1 MTATL
6 KRFACAFALASAA
19 LVALPAMAYAD
30 VTINETTFPDDNF
43 RDYVQNTLNGGSDVL
58 TDATLDSTASI
69 TVVGKQ
75 IASLTGIEYF
85 TNLKTLICNENKI
98 TTLDLSNNTSLENL
112 TCQDNLLT
120 SLDLTGITGLK
131 ALYCYNNQL
140 GSLDVSGNASL
151 TIFQCENNLLTS
163 LDVSGATSLGIFYC
177 DRNKLTSLDVSDS
190 TGLKFLDCT
199 SNSLYDVVLGSA
211 SPISVDGTN
220 QSLTV
225 PVAFDQAAGAYKSK
239 QPLPL
244 DGSHALSLT
253 SSDIV
258 YANGFLQSD
267 DPTASDTF
275 TTSLGGGTSLSG
287 TITLTISSVNVS
299 FVDWD
304 GTVLKSGPVE
314 EGRAAT
320 APADPARDGH
330 TFTGW
335 DSDFSRITSDLAV
348 NALYE
353 ENAEPTPEPTP
364 APASDDSTKPAPSD
378 KSTTKKLAKTGDDLP
393 WQLLLAVPLAA
404 ASIVPLAR
412 KRMK

>member
-1 MTATL
+1 MYTTL
-6 KRFACAFALASAA
+6 KRFACAFALAAAA
-19 LVALPAMAYAD
+19 LVALPSMAYAD
-30 VTINETTFPDDNF
+30 VTIDETTFPDDNF
-43 RDYVQNTLNGGSDVL
+43 RGYVQNTLNSGSDVL

-140 GSLDVSGNASL
+140 DSLDVSGNASL

-211 SPISVDGTN
+211 SPISIDGTN

-225 PVAFDQAAGAYKSK
+225 PVAFDQATGTYKSK

-244 DGSHALSLT
+244 DGSHALSFT
-253 SSDIV
+253 GSDIV
-258 YANGFLQSD
+258 YTNGFLQSD

-275 TTSLGGGTSLSG
+275 TTSLGGGSSLSG
-287 TITLTISSVNVS
+287 TITLTISSFNVN

-304 GTVLKSGPVE
+304 GTVLKSDSVE

-353 ENAEPTPEPTP
+353 KNAEPAP
-364 APASDDSTKPAPSD
+364 APGPADSAKPAPTA
-378 KSTTKKLAKTGDDLP
+378 KNTVKKLAKTGDDLP

-404 ASIVPLAR
+404 AGIVPLAR